1 MVLPPPLAEVFDER
15 HHSFGPGVLSHWLPK
30 LPEVQLINHNAG
42 ARASTGAGLD
52 TCVKMKALSEDSS
65 GAVALLFEGPLTR
78 FHLWSGSSRCA
89 NETAQVL
96 RQLYVLG
103 AEADLNWWPTLIETR
118 FCPRMWVGVERPP
131 GHPMTGYG
139 FVRGTVGVPYVP
151 WMHTR
156 KEDDL
161 QAALAHLRAA
171 PRSRLATIF
180 APTHPRHDPYS
191 KAMNSFRLRL
201 ADRCRGFADKA
212 CRDLTHDRPLPNTSL
227 VSWLVES
234 YADAEFCLMP
244 QGDCPTRGAIF
255 DALCA
260 LCIPVFFSS
269 CVPGGDLAYEL
280 MYHPFL
286 PRHERTSWGVGDW
299 AVVLNMNDAHSDAL
313 EQGLRNISSDA
324 KRALRERI
332 SQLVPRIQFADPWN
346 ATAVSAGRVYADL
359 MAKLARERG

>member
-1 MVLPPPLAEVFDER
+1 MILEWHAGRLYLDRGLWYTIYCGQRMLLPAE
-15 HHSFGPGVLSHWLPK
+15 
-30 LPEVQLINHNAG
+30 
-42 ARASTGAGLD
+42 
-52 TCVKMKALSEDSS
+52 
-65 GAVALLFEGPLTR
+65 
-78 FHLWSGSSRCA
+78 GSSARTTCA
-89 NETAQVL
+89 T
-96 RQLYVLG
+96 
-103 AEADLNWWPTLIETR
+103 
-118 FCPRMWVGVERPP
+118 
-131 GHPMTGYG
+131 
-139 FVRGTVGVPYVP
+139 
-151 WMHTR
+151 
-156 KEDDL
+156 
-161 QAALAHLRAA
+161 
-171 PRSRLATIF
+171 
-180 APTHPRHDPYS
+180 
-191 KAMNSFRLRL
+191 
-201 ADRCRGFADKA
+201 
-212 CRDLTHDRPLPNTSL
+212 
-227 VSWLVES
+227 
-234 YADAEFCLMP
+234 MP